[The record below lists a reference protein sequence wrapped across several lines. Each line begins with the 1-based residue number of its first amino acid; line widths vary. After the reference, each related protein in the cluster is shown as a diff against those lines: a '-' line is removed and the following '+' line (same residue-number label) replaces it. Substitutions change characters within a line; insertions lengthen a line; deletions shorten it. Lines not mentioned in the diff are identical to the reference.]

1 MRLKRI
7 SSVLIYRT
15 LHQVYRNAIICFRS
29 AIRGYSRGGSLEGG
43 DGCRTS
49 RGEARSR
56 GGGAQRRGALIE
68 PVASSRL

>member
-1 MRLKRI
+1 MGLKRI
-7 SSVLIYRT
+7 SSILIYRS
-15 LHQVYRNAIICFRS
+15 LHQVYRSAIIYFS

-43 DGCRTS
+43 DGCRTG

-68 PVASSRL
+68 PVTSSRL